1 MRVCVCIFYFSETII
16 EYCGR
21 EFVYLS
27 WMEVLWTASVA
38 RVAAGDYLAAFAN
51 VTWSEIRIREG
62 IGTHAD
68 I

>member
-1 MRVCVCIFYFSETII
+1 MRARACLCVFYFSETIV

-38 RVAAGDYLAAFAN
+38 QVAAGDYLVAFAD
-51 VTWSEIRIREG
+51 VT
-62 IGTHAD
+62 
-68 I
+68 